1 MGGGREK
8 NREKGKE
15 RKGKGEEKQK
25 VDDREKNREKG
36 KGRKENGSC
45 PGPRREFYWLGG
57 G

>member
-1 MGGGREK
+1 MIEK
-8 NREKGKE
+8 
-15 RKGKGEEKQK
+15 
-25 VDDREKNREKG
+25 KNREKG